1 MAADEAKRESQS
13 NYTMLDGDG
22 ALDGTS
28 YSTHVANEPALANS
42 YEDEYDEETRRRRG
56 GGVVLNRASNDV
68 SIKQASS
75 MTLRSSIAEHKLEA
89 GDGAEGSGRFKSNEQ
104 ADSGV
109 DDETRRRRGGGIA
122 TNDARASDFPERS
135 SSFVLRNSTQNKSV
149 VERHQPEWTGTQ

>member
-1 MAADEAKRESQS
+1 MAADEAKRESQT
-13 NYTMLDGDG
+13 NYTMLDGDEV
-22 ALDGTS
+22 LDGTS
-28 YSTHVANEPALANS
+28 SLTHVANEPALANS
-42 YEDEYDEETRRRRG
+42 YEEYDEETRRRRG

-75 MTLRSSIAEHKLEA
+75 ITLRSSIVEHKLEA
-89 GDGAEGSGRFKSNEQ
+89 GDGAEGSGRFESNEQ
-104 ADSGV
+104 ADGGV